1 MKEPKLIATLVQSRE
16 AYNKLLPYLN
26 YEEISPI
33 SVHIIRQ
40 IEEYYNKDTAST
52 SVDVDLLKQILA
64 STDAKKEK
72 IFCEYLDS
80 LPEPVSLPNLV
91 EFYASI
97 KKEHLSHLIIQA
109 LSIKDEQKAST
120 LMEEFL
126 SFQLEEIKEEVFNGT
141 PIGDLSRHFEEGNLI
156 PIYPS
161 ALNTMLKGGV
171 PRQSQV
177 CLFARPDVGK
187 TTAAINMAVS
197 IAEHGFKVIYLG
209 NEDAPSKMM
218 YRILTRFT
226 RTSQEEIQKDPE
238 KYFKIAVDNGYKNL
252 YFIPAHPGTLIEIRK
267 WVEKIRPDVVVVD
280 QIRNLNVKKDSMTI
294 NLEQAAIG
302 LRNLAKEFDYVSIVV
317 TQAGDSASKKLYL
330 DMEDVDS
337 SKTGLAGQMD
347 LMIGI
352 GQNEEL
358 KSMNKIVMTFPK
370 NKFTEPLKPI
380 TCDIEYAINRIRA

>member
-109 LSIKDEQKAST
+109 LSNKDEQKASA

-161 ALNTMLKGGV
+161 TLNTMLKGGV

-177 CLFARPDVGK
+177 CLFAK
-187 TTAAINMAVS
+187 
-197 IAEHGFKVIYLG
+197 
-209 NEDAPSKMM
+209 
-218 YRILTRFT
+218 
-226 RTSQEEIQKDPE
+226 
-238 KYFKIAVDNGYKNL
+238 
-252 YFIPAHPGTLIEIRK
+252 
-267 WVEKIRPDVVVVD
+267 PDVVVVD